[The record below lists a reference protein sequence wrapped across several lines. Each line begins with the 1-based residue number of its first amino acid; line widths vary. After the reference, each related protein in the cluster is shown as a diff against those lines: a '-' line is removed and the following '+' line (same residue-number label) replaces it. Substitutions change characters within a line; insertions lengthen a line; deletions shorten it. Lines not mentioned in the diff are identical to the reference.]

1 MRQLSRFLAY
11 FCCSPAERN
20 QSFAMPRRAAPRFNV
35 GDINQPITGW
45 SVTLGNRQSEVPV
58 GWLDQ
63 METYSRLFGV
73 ASLFALE
80 VGGRVRRMH
89 VQGCKFVANEEG
101 KILDIVK

>member
-1 MRQLSRFLAY
+1 
-11 FCCSPAERN
+11 
-20 QSFAMPRRAAPRFNV
+20 MPRRAAPRYNV
-35 GDINQPITGW
+35 GDIKQPITGW
-45 SVTLGNRQSEVPV
+45 SVTLGNRQSEVPG

-63 METYSRLFGV
+63 METYCRLFGV

-101 KILDIVK
+101 KSLTSK